1 MTRILGRRRDTEVL
15 HSWTSTRAAARIAAL
30 KLTHAF
36 YTWRRAST
44 AAAVWRESAQ
54 AQALL
59 LQAQRLVRNRTRRH
73 FHAWLGYLI
82 SLRQEWVAEEY
93 MLESTTLKA
102 FVAWVGTVE
111 RSNALRE
118 GMMNL
123 YLRRAMHLLRV
134 SLEQLARHSAARRY
148 RRAHLSRATRWRHRR
163 VLHTVWMRWKELAR
177 QSGHSD
183 RRACL
188 MMRRCTLRVA
198 SRALRRWIEWLQLRR
213 RMALI
218 VALLQG
224 KRTENTTFM
233 VLDRWRQYVVR
244 GRRNAHALGRAA
256 FAIRRSLV
264 RRAWNSWNELS
275 RLQLSR
281 RRKMLASLYRRQQYA
296 GFLGWVDYCCRRE
309 EQRRKL
315 GKALACMLRGHMAA
329 AWRGWLTF
337 TKTSVHTR
345 RALQRVLSTMLNTR
359 LHRALA
365 AWEDAVFA
373 TRSTRSAREVQMRRA
388 LFKLMQRL
396 LVLSWQE
403 WKAR

>member
-1 MTRILGRRRDTEVL
+1 MDVP
-15 HSWTSTRAAARIAAL
+15 HSWTAARAAARIAAL

-44 AAAVWRESAQ
+44 AAAIWRESAQ

-59 LQAQRLVRNRTRRH
+59 AQAQRLVRNRTRRH

-118 GMMNL
+118 GMMSL

-134 SLEQLARHSAARRY
+134 SLEQLAQHSAARRY
-148 RRAHLSRATRWRHRR
+148 RRAQLARATRWRHRR
-163 VLHTVWMRWKELAR
+163 TLHIVWIRWEELAC

-183 RRACL
+183 RRARL
-188 MMRRCTLRVA
+188 LLRRWKLRLA
-198 SRALRRWIEWLQLRR
+198 SSALRRWIEWRQLRR

-224 KRTENTTFM
+224 KRTESNAFM
-233 VLDRWRQYVVR
+233 VLDRWRQYAAR
-244 GRRNAHALGRAA
+244 GRRNTHALARAA

-264 RRAWNSWNELS
+264 RRAWNSWNDLS

-296 GFLGWVDYCCRRE
+296 GFHGWLDYCCSRE

-315 GKALACMLRGHMAA
+315 GKAVACMIRGHMAA

-337 TKTSVHTR
+337 THKSVHNR
-345 RALQRVLSTMLNTR
+345 RTLQRVLSSMLNTR

-365 AWEDAVFA
+365 AWAGAVFTARA
-373 TRSTRSAREVQMRRA
+373 TRSVREVQMRRA
-388 LFKLMQRL
+388 LAKLMQRL
-396 LVLSWQE
+396 LVLSWEE